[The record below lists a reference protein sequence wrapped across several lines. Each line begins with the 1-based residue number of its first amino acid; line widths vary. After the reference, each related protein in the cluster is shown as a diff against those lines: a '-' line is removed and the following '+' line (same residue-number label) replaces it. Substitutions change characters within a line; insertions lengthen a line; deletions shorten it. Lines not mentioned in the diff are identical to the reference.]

1 MDLSLPYPGIT
12 LPLLIF
18 FARMADVSLSTL
30 RIILVSRGMRH
41 LAPFIGFFEVLIWL
55 FAISQVMQR
64 LDNWANVVAYAAGF
78 AAGTWVGISIERRLA
93 LGLLSVQIITQED
106 AADLI
111 ANLRAQRFGATDFA
125 ARGISG
131 NVRLIF
137 SVIRRKDFDR
147 LMEIVR
153 TSHSKAFVSVSD
165 VRSVSEGFIPDRTL
179 ALFPG
184 RWRRP
189 G

>member
-1 MDLSLPYPGIT
+1 MDLSLPYPAIT

-18 FARMADVSLSTL
+18 CARMADVSLSTL
-30 RIILVSRGMRH
+30 RIILVSRGMRQ

-64 LDNWANVVAYAAGF
+64 LDNWVNLVAYATGF
-78 AAGTWVGISIERRLA
+78 ATGTWVGISIERRLA
-93 LGLLSVQIITQED
+93 LGLLSVQIITPED
-106 AADLI
+106 ATDLI
-111 ANLRAQRFGATDFA
+111 ANLRTQRFGATDFA

-153 TSHSKAFVSVSD
+153 SSHPTAFVSVSD

-179 ALFPG
+179 ALLPG
-184 RWRRP
+184 RWWRP